1 MLLPVKR
8 NVCSLMFAIPRLAI
22 VCGLVVFPTGPL
34 NVERETADFPE
45 LFRWDWLI
53 NGLSHSLH
61 FALCRPFKNL
71 LRKIRDLLLTLTPGE
86 LFVLERLLC
95 QLEEPTDLEKK
106 LQVAFL
112 PSYSHLMKKGGR
124 SSGSVLLWT
133 STDFPRLKRNWKET
147 VQFSRPFL
155 V

>member
-1 MLLPVKR
+1 M
-8 NVCSLMFAIPRLAI
+8 
-22 VCGLVVFPTGPL
+22 
-34 NVERETADFPE
+34 
-45 LFRWDWLI
+45 I

-106 LQVAFL
+106 LQVGFTSFSIL
-112 PSYSHLMKKGGR
+112 SFILSFVPGG
-124 SSGSVLLWT
+124 
-133 STDFPRLKRNWKET
+133 STGT
-147 VQFSRPFL
+147 
-155 V
+155 

>member
-1 MLLPVKR
+1 MLPPVKR
-8 NVCSLMFAIPRLAI
+8 YVCSLMFAIPRLAI

-45 LFRWDWLI
+45 LFRWEKFSLLI
-53 NGLSHSLH
+53 NWLLHLHILH
-61 FALCRPFKNL
+61 FAFCRPFKNL

-106 LQVAFL
+106 LQVAQ
-112 PSYSHLMKKGGR
+112 PSFFTLSFILSFVPGG
-124 SSGSVLLWT
+124 
-133 STDFPRLKRNWKET
+133 STGT
-147 VQFSRPFL
+147 
-155 V
+155 